1 MLADKIVPVAS
12 TIHLVVCELIG
23 AMSLALHK
31 GDARTYTNRVL
42 NDTSNPLEYLL
53 QSPAAIRSRT

>member
-1 MLADKIVPVAS
+1 MLAGKLVPVMS
-12 TIHLVVCELIG
+12 TIHLVVRELIG
-23 AMSLALHK
+23 AMILALHK
-31 GDARTYTNRVL
+31 GAARNYTNRVL